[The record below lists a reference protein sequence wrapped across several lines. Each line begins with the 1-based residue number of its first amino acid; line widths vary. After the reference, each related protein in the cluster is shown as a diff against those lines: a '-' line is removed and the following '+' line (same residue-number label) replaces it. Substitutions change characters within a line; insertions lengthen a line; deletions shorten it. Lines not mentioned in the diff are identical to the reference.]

1 MKRKGSKEYKDLIQR
16 YKAARTSMQTTEQN
30 EVQYNTE
37 IQDASTVIE
46 RLKNGEVVEQDILLK
61 LTRRLVSAL
70 EAMKIINSSLRNTW
84 QNTLNSISTRLT
96 NEWGIIDVE
105 TQINQ
110 EV

>member
-1 MKRKGSKEYKDLIQR
+1 
-16 YKAARTSMQTTEQN
+16 MQTTEQN

-37 IQDASTVIE
+37 LHDASTVIE

-61 LTRRLVSAL
+61 LATRLVSAL

-105 TQINQ
+105 TQISK